1 MPYNII
7 KSGSGYKV
15 QKATTKET
23 FSKKPLPKK
32 TAIAQRQAIAISE
45 SIKKK
50 LDTHFRKVKHT
61 PEQKTAMRKIMSKKP
76 NITAEEA
83 HKKMLKMK

>member
-15 QKATTKET
+15 QKATTGET
-23 FSKKPLPKK
+23 FSSKPIPKK
-32 TAIAQRQAIAISE
+32 RAIAQRQAIAISE

-61 PEQKTAMRKIMSKKP
+61 PEQKTAMRKIMSKNP

-83 HKKMLKMK
+83 HKKMLKLK

>member
-15 QKATTKET
+15 QKATTGET

-50 LDTHFRKVKHT
+50 LSAHFRKVKHT
-61 PEQKTAMRKIMSKKP
+61 PEQKTAMRKIMSKTP
-76 NITAEEA
+76 NMTAEEA